1 MASSDEML
9 KRLTAPDLLARL
21 TGEVMAELRG
31 EREPIPIGVSARH
44 VHLTREHCDILFG
57 KGYEL
62 TVFRELYQPGFY
74 AANEMVT
81 LVSTKRA
88 LHNVRI
94 LFPLREASQVE
105 VARSD
110 AFMLGVNPP
119 LRLSG
124 DVKASAPITLVGPK
138 GSVHLPE
145 GLIIAARHVHMDS
158 ATAQRWGV
166 RHGDSIEVEIDGPR
180 GVRLRNV
187 AVRVAE
193 GTLLEMHLDTDEANA
208 ADIGQGVFA
217 RMVS

>member
-1 MASSDEML
+1 MASSDEL
-9 KRLTAPDLLARL
+9 LQRLTSPELLARL
-21 TGEVMAELRG
+21 TGEVLAELRG

-57 KGYEL
+57 QGYEL

-94 LFPLREASQVE
+94 LFPLRDASQVE
-105 VARSD
+105 IARSD
-110 AFMLGVNPP
+110 AFTLGVNPP

-124 DVKASAPITLVGPK
+124 DVKGSAPITLVGPK

-145 GLIIAARHVHMDS
+145 GLIIAARHVHMD
-158 ATAQRWGV
+158 AAVAKRWDL
-166 RHGDSIEVEIDGPR
+166 RSGDSIEVEIDGPR
-180 GVRLRNV
+180 GARLRNV
-187 AVRVAE
+187 AVRVSE